1 MRIAIF
7 DYRVIARNPAGSCHL
22 ALLRALAQEH
32 DFTVFSVQFENPDP
46 QRITWVRVPVPLR
59 PMALLFLTFH
69 VIAPILYLWHRLK
82 TRKPFDLVQ
91 SVESNLSFGELIYAH
106 FSHTTYLKARH
117 AGASGIRG
125 FLRWAD
131 HVLHAAMEPI
141 RFRSATRLVVPSRG
155 LQREL
160 QSDFKLAEMKIE
172 VISNPI
178 SVQRFEN
185 SQSFDRQVFRA
196 GLNLEPSDLVCVF
209 IALGHFER
217 KGLPLLLEA
226 LRSPEL
232 DAVRLIV
239 VGGERDLIDT
249 YVSRAER
256 MRVNSQLRFVGF
268 QQDARPYLW
277 CADAF
282 ILPSSYETFSLAAY
296 EAAAAGLPV
305 IAPPLN
311 GINELLV
318 DGQTGFL
325 IEPNT
330 ESITD
335 ALRRLLQTPQAERMK
350 IGLRAQQTAAAYCT
364 ERFVESWRELYMHW
378 PMHRSTIP
386 CASAT
391 RVPPAA

>member
-32 DFTVFSVQFENPDP
+32 EFTVFSVQSENPDP

-59 PMALLFLTFH
+59 PMALLFISFH
-69 VIAPILYLWHRLK
+69 VIAPILYLWHRLIR
-82 TRKPFDLVQ
+82 RKPFDLVQ

-117 AGASGIRG
+117 PGASGIRG

-131 HVLHAAMEPI
+131 HVLHAMIEPL
-141 RFRSATRLVVPSRG
+141 RFHSARRLVVPSRG

-160 QSDFKLAEMKIE
+160 QSDFKLAETKVE

-178 SVQRFEN
+178 AVHNFQDSK
-185 SQSFDRQVFRA
+185 SFDRQAFRD
-196 GLNLEPSDLVCVF
+196 GLKFEPSDVVCVF

-217 KGLPLLLEA
+217 KGLPLLLDA

-232 DAVRLIV
+232 HAVKLIV
-239 VGGERDLIDT
+239 VGGERDLIET
-249 YVSRAER
+249 YLARASR
-256 MRVNSQLRFVGF
+256 MGVNSQMRFVGF

-282 ILPSSYETFSLAAY
+282 VLPSSYETFSLAAY

-311 GINELLV
+311 GISDLLV
-318 DGQTGFL
+318 DGKTGFL
-325 IEPNT
+325 IEPNI
-330 ESITD
+330 ESITG
-335 ALRRLLQTPQAERMK
+335 ALLRLLHTSPAERMK
-350 IGLRAQQTAAAYCT
+350 IGLRAQQAAAAYST
-364 ERFVESWRELYMHW
+364 ERFVESWRDLYLRW
-378 PMHRSTIP
+378 PMHRSTITY
-386 CASAT
+386 ASAT

>member
-22 ALLRALAQEH
+22 ALLRALTQEH

-59 PMALLFLTFH
+59 PMVLLFVSFH
-69 VIAPILYLWHRLK
+69 VVAPIVYWWHRLK
-82 TRKPFDLVQ
+82 SRKSFDLVQ
-91 SVESNLSFGELIYAH
+91 AVESNLSFGELIYAH
-106 FSHTTYLKARH
+106 FSHTTYLKAKH

-131 HVLHAAMEPI
+131 HVLHAMMEPI
-141 RFRSATRLVVPSRG
+141 RFRSATRLVVPSLG

-160 QSDFKLAEMKIE
+160 ESEFTLAETKIE

-178 SVQRFEN
+178 AVRRFED
-185 SQSFDRQVFRA
+185 SQSFDRQAFRA
-196 GLNLEPSDLVCVF
+196 GLSLEPSNLVCVF

-232 DAVRLIV
+232 EAVKLIV

-249 YVSRAER
+249 YVARAER
-256 MRVNSQLRFVGF
+256 MCVNSQLRFVGF

-311 GINELLV
+311 GISDLLV

-330 ESITD
+330 ESITG
-335 ALRRLLQTPQAERMK
+335 ALRRLLHTPQAERMK
-350 IGLRAQQTAAAYCT
+350 IGLRAQQTAAAYST

-386 CASAT
+386 YASAT